1 MRRHGLGLGCVAAV
15 LLLTSGCYTPF
26 SPQWARHE
34 IERQTGAPPRDSFEF
49 QLDGATMS
57 LAKLAASRAG
67 GEGGYLAGL
76 TRIDLAVFE
85 LPSGGPLDLG
95 RMPQKGW
102 DKILQ
107 AREGPFNLLV
117 LARTG
122 GRSLRDLA
130 VFAQGENQLL
140 YGRQKGS
147 LAPDLPSTLQ
157 SVLQTA
163 GLAGLKEH
171 LLSAAQDSQPPPS
184 P

>member
-1 MRRHGLGLGCVAAV
+1 MRSHGLELGCLAAA
-15 LLLTSGCYTPF
+15 LLLTSGCYTSF
-26 SPQWARHE
+26 SPQWTRHE
-34 IERQTGAPPRDSFEF
+34 IERQTGVAPRDSFEF
-49 QLDGATMS
+49 QLDGATMN

-67 GEGGYLAGL
+67 GEGDYLAEL

-102 DKILQ
+102 DKVLQ

-117 LARTG
+117 LVRAG
-122 GRSLRDLA
+122 GRSLRDLT

-140 YGRQKGS
+140 YGRQKGR

-157 SVLQTA
+157 SILRTA

-171 LLSAAQDSQPPPS
+171 LLSATHDSQPPPS

>member
-1 MRRHGLGLGCVAAV
+1 NPAFI
-15 LLLTSGCYTPF
+15 T
-26 SPQWARHE
+26 
-34 IERQTGAPPRDSFEF
+34 
-49 QLDGATMS
+49 DGAAPAVAPTGRDKVVKDISATASAVIGGGGPMAQFEGAIVREPI
-57 LAKLAASRAG
+57 LAGEPMIELKVVRG

-85 LPSGGPLDLG
+85 LPSGSPLDLG

-102 DKILQ
+102 DKVLQ

-117 LARTG
+117 LVRTG

-157 SVLQTA
+157 SVLRTT

-171 LLSAAQDSQPPPS
+171 LLSSAQDSQAPRS